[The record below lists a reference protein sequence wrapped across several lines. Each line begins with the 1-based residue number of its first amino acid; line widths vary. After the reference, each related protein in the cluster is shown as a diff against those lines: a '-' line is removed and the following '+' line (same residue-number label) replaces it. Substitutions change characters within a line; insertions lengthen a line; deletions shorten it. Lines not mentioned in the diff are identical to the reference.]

1 MYYTQNSA
9 KPCAFITKEKQ
20 RLKQFGQNVYLSNG
34 SEFELEL
41 FNPTSNTVLA
51 KIKFNGKLMSGGG
64 IVIKPGQRIFL
75 ERYFDDPKKFK
86 FETYEVD
93 ADNKEVANAI
103 SNNGDVSVEF
113 YDEKI
118 EFNTDWFNPNYFGN
132 NYYYRN
138 NLYNDYSLNNMVG
151 TTTTNSYYNSTS
163 NTATMDSLGTFEKS
177 SYTSKQTPRRIILS
191 ALRSKSMETGTVEK
205 GSNSNQ
211 SFSYVNKEFNSFTS
225 SVSYWKIIP
234 ESQKPYEKQDIKV
247 FCTECGTK
255 RKKDSHK
262 FCPNC
267 GTKY

>member
-1 MYYTQNSA
+1 MYYTQNSG

-34 SEFELEL
+34 SEFEMEL

-64 IVIKPGQRIFL
+64 IIVKPGQRIFL
-75 ERYFDDPKKFK
+75 ERYLDDPKKFK

-93 ADNKEVANAI
+93 TDNKEVANAI
-103 SNNGDVSVEF
+103 SNNGDVTVEF
-113 YDEKI
+113 YDESI
-118 EFNTDWFNPNYFGN
+118 PYNFNN
-132 NYYYRN
+132 NTWVQNKLYYRGD
-138 NLYNDYSLNNMVG
+138 LYNDYSLNNMVG

-163 NTATMDSLGTFEKS
+163 NTATMDSLGTVEKT
-177 SYTSKQTPRRIILS
+177 YTSKQTPRMKKLS
-191 ALRSKSMETGTVEK
+191 VLRSQSMETGTVEK
-205 GSNSNQ
+205 GGNSNQ

-225 SVSYWKIIP
+225 SVSYWKILP

>member
-1 MYYTQNSA
+1 MYYTQNSG

-34 SEFELEL
+34 SEFEMEL

-75 ERYFDDPKKFK
+75 ERYLDDPKKFK

-103 SNNGDVSVEF
+103 SNNGDVTVEF
-113 YDEKI
+113 YDESI
-118 EFNTDWFNPNYFGN
+118 PYNFNN
-132 NYYYRN
+132 NTWVQNKLSYRG

-151 TTTTNSYYNSTS
+151 TTTTNSYYNSTNS
-163 NTATMDSLGTFEKS
+163 TVTMDSLGAFENCSFRDNQK
-177 SYTSKQTPRRIILS
+177 I
-191 ALRSKSMETGTVEK
+191 LRSKSMETGTVEK
-205 GSNSNQ
+205 GSNSDQ
-211 SFSYVNKEFNSFTS
+211 SFSYVNKEFNSYTT
-225 SVSYWKIIP
+225 SVSYWKILP

-247 FCTECGTK
+247 FCTECGSK